1 MSTVIELADV
11 TRTYGSPP
19 VQALR
24 GVSLRVSRGELI
36 AIVGPSGSG
45 KSTLLN
51 ILGSLDRPTTGSAV
65 IGSVDIA
72 ALSDD
77 QLAAMRAYELGFVFQ
92 QFHLSPGRTAV
103 ENVSDGLLYQGVA
116 RGERLRRAAGALAAG
131 GLGHRQAHMPH
142 HLSGGDR
149 QRVAIA
155 RAIVGNPTVLLADE
169 PTGALD
175 SRSGAGIV
183 ALLRELNDA
192 GTTVIIITH
201 DAELARRFPR
211 RIRIVDGE
219 IVSDET
225 GDVS

>member
-11 TRTYGSPP
+11 TRTYGAPP

-51 ILGSLDRPTTGSAV
+51 ILGSLDRPSTGSAV

-116 RGERLRRAAGALAAG
+116 RGERLRRAAGALASV
-131 GLGHRQAHMPH
+131 GLGHRESNMPH
-142 HLSGGDR
+142 QLSGGER

-155 RAIVGNPTVLLADE
+155 RAIVGNPTVFLADE

-183 ALLRELNDA
+183 ALLRELNEA

>member
-116 RGERLRRAAGALAAG
+116 RGERLRRAAGALASV
-131 GLGHRQAHMPH
+131 GLGHRQANMPH
-142 HLSGGDR
+142 QLSGGER

-155 RAIVGNPTVLLADE
+155 RAIVGNPTVFLADE

>member
-11 TRTYGSPP
+11 TRTYGAPP

-51 ILGSLDRPTTGSAV
+51 ILGSLDRPSTGSAV

-116 RGERLRRAAGALAAG
+116 RGERLRRASGALASV
-131 GLGHRQAHMPH
+131 GLGHRESNMPH
-142 HLSGGDR
+142 QLSGGER

-155 RAIVGNPTVLLADE
+155 RAIVGNPTVFLADE